1 VAIVNVERA
10 TSETAF
16 FDGELPLS
24 ERQLDRL
31 AEQLERRRAAGKR
44 GDRERRAE
52 RSLSRNSVLPGGGA
66 CGGC

>member
-1 VAIVNVERA
+1 MAMVHVEKA
-10 TSETAF
+10 TSEMAV

-44 GDRERRAE
+44 ADRVRRAE
-52 RSLSRNSVLPGGGA
+52 RSLGRNTVLPEHGG
-66 CGGC
+66 CGG